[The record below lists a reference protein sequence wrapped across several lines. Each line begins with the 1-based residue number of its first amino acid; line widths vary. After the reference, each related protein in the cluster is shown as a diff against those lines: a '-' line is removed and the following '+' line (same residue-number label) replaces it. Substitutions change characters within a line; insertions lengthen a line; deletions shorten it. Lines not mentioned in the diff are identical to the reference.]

1 MARVPVLK
9 PLSGELV
16 YVDEGD
22 FAAAKAE
29 GYGVPTPQE
38 VAQVELGEKFGG
50 FGSTTGAA
58 VAGALRGFS
67 AGVTDIGAGYLGL
80 GERLQAYKQL
90 EPEVTTA
97 AEVAGAVAPVI
108 AASILGTPASGAAT
122 ATGIAARI
130 AARAPATLAMQ
141 AGERVAA
148 GLGLAAAEGVAS
160 GVGRTALRVGV
171 SSGIESAIQ
180 DAGFE
185 AGKLALDDK
194 LTGESIGQI
203 ASAGLTQGAVGFGLG
218 GGLGLLAGGSSSLLA
233 RRRAALGA
241 EGVDAPP
248 GFFAKMQVKMQK
260 LGAKFRGANPAD
272 AEEYVARQ
280 AMREVGVDAVDDQA
294 VWLSQPAP
302 MRAALSVEPLD
313 VVVPT
318 TPAAVEVARVADA
331 ATEAEQMI
339 ARMKKVDDADAAI
352 EEIARLDAK
361 VGDLGRKIR
370 DELDD
375 FLPAEEL
382 TDTATRSMSLK
393 TELLIAGNVSQET
406 LPLQRA
412 FVETT
417 FLEFDN
423 AIKEIADDPDRF
435 YPGPLKQLKVVQKN
449 VQKLYEAARALPEK
463 EQSAAFYRLVD
474 RDLKSAVGTITAP
487 LMRRGRTPNIR
498 ETANRLGAFYKIP
511 QLGLES
517 VELFG
522 PIGNVQKQLNPEIT
536 NAINLKNA
544 FRDDWFET
552 ATSRKNPVD
561 PWGRGLPVSDPK
573 KIQTIVK
580 ESVTKIGSTA
590 EARLLRY
597 LSYKRNYYGL
607 LLKHGDFTGQP
618 KLLGAIESQA
628 KRLERI
634 VDQFEIGK
642 SNQRNIDFAN
652 PVGTGLSRT
661 IDGLPGIGGVKAI
674 ANAIFAP
681 RLIASAARTVESLA
695 GSQAKTVAASASKT
709 VRAIEAKAVPVA
721 ARATATGATGP
732 RYDALSQRTSELAM
746 QRPAVLAQLKN
757 ETAWIGDA
765 APVAHQEAI
774 SAAARK
780 LDYLARMLPRGL
792 AAATPFSAPLPPTK
806 QQQQEWLS
814 RAKALENPASMLTDF
829 TNGKLTP
836 QAVEAV
842 REVYPETLTSI
853 QTQVME
859 RLTALQS
866 RGKAPSYLQR
876 LQLGLLLGI
885 PTDPLLAPNVARAIQ
900 AQYAAQP
907 GAAQGGAAPA
917 PGRSRKAPQIAG
929 VFRTGSEETALTS
942 DQP

>member
-1 MARVPVLK
+1 MARVPVFE
-9 PLSGELV
+9 PLGGAMV
-16 YVDEGD
+16 YIDEGD
-22 FAAAKAE
+22 LAAATQQ
-29 GYGVPTPQE
+29 GFTQPTPQE
-38 VAQVELGEKFGG
+38 VAQAELKAEYGGTLNQLGAGATGVASGLTLGLSDIALAELGG
-50 FGSTTGAA
+50 
-58 VAGALRGFS
+58 R
-67 AGVTDIGAGYLGL
+67 
-80 GERLQAYKQL
+80 ERLAAYESL
-90 EPEVTTA
+90 FPTERA
-97 AEVAGAVAPVI
+97 AGTVAGAVLPALLS
-108 AASILGTPASGAAT
+108 AGTSAPASGASL
-122 ATGIAARI
+122 
-130 AARAPATLAMQ
+130 AARALAATPAALATR
-141 AGERVAA
+141 AGTGIAA

-160 GVGRTALRVGV
+160 GVGRTALRLGV

-180 DAGFE
+180 GAGFE

-218 GGLGLLAGGSSSLLA
+218 SGLGLLAGGSSSLLA

-260 LGAKFRGANPAD
+260 LGAYVRGANPAD

-280 AMREVGVDAVDDQA
+280 AAREVGVDAVDDQA

-302 MRAALSVEPLD
+302 LRTAASSVEPLG
-313 VVVPT
+313 VVVPA
-318 TPAAVEVARVADA
+318 TPAAAEVARVADA
-331 ATEAEQMI
+331 ATDAEQMI

-352 EEIARLDAK
+352 QEIERLDAK

-382 TDTATRSMSLK
+382 TDTATRSMALK
-393 TELLIAGNVSQET
+393 TELLIAGNVAQET

-412 FVETT
+412 FVENTL
-417 FLEFDN
+417 LEFDN
-423 AIKEIADDPDRF
+423 AIKEIADDADRF
-435 YPGPLKQLKVVQKN
+435 YPGPLKQLKVVQN
-449 VQKLYEAARALPEK
+449 RVQKLYEAALLLPEK
-463 EQSAAFYRLVD
+463 EQPAAFYRLVD

-487 LMRRGRTPNIR
+487 LMRKGGTPNIR
-498 ETANRLGAFYKIP
+498 ETAARLGAFYKIP

-536 NAINLKNA
+536 NALNLKGT
-544 FRDDWFET
+544 FRDDWFES
-552 ATSRKNPVD
+552 APSRKNPVD

-573 KIQTIVK
+573 KILRIVE
-580 ESVTKIGSTA
+580 ESVTQIGSTA
-590 EARLLRY
+590 EARLNRY
-597 LSYKRNYYGL
+597 LSYKRNYYQV

-634 VDQFEIGK
+634 VEQFEIGK
-642 SNQRNIDFAN
+642 SNQRNINFAS

-661 IDGLPGIGGVKAI
+661 VDALPGVGGAKAI
-674 ANAIFAP
+674 ANVIFSP

-695 GSQAKTVAASASKT
+695 GSQSKTVASSASKA

-732 RYDALSQRTSELAM
+732 RYDALSRRTSELAT
-746 QRPAVLAQLKN
+746 QRPAVLAQLEK

-814 RAKALENPASMLTDF
+814 RVKALDNPAGMLTDF
-829 TNGKLTP
+829 TAGKLTP

-842 REVYPETLTSI
+842 REVYPETLASI

-859 RLTALQS
+859 RLSVLQS
-866 RGKAPSYLQR
+866 RGKAPSYLER

-885 PTDPLLAPNVARAIQ
+885 PTDPTLAPNVARAIQ

-917 PGRSRKAPQIAG
+917 PGRSRKPPQIAG
-929 VFRTGSEETALTS
+929 GFRSGSQELEVRS